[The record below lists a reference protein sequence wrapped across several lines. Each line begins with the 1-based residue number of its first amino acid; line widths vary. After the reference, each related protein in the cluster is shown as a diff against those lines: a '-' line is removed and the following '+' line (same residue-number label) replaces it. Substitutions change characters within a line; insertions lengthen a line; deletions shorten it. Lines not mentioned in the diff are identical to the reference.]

1 MAFITKADLVT
12 HVYPELIDVITRQND
27 DIVNKAINAGI
38 GEARSFLNRFDNVAM
53 LGTDSQAPSFQD
65 EYFTMLVKDL
75 IVWRLIVLANPNI
88 NVEVARLA
96 YKDAKQSLEKIME
109 GDVDPGWPLRT
120 DMIPTTT
127 DQPLYSNGGG
137 ESVNSGLDPSGNIG
151 WNSNR
156 RRQSHW

>member
-65 EYFTMLVKDL
+65 EYFTMLVKD
-75 IVWRLIVLANPNI
+75 
-88 NVEVARLA
+88 
-96 YKDAKQSLEKIME
+96 
-109 GDVDPGWPLRT
+109 
-120 DMIPTTT
+120 
-127 DQPLYSNGGG
+127 
-137 ESVNSGLDPSGNIG
+137 
-151 WNSNR
+151 R
-156 RRQSHW
+156 RRRARRPAP